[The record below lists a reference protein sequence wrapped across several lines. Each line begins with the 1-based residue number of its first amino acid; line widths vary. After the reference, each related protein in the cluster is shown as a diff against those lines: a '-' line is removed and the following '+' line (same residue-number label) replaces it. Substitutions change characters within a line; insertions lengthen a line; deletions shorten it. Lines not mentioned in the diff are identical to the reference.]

1 MRRSNLLCNGN
12 CDSFYSRIV
21 RNTIII
27 ALVIVGMFLKYS
39 IQNAKQFHR
48 ILVRNRQHGINL
60 SQFVGGSLYSKLRT
74 DEKNEKHEK
83 VSAITVFTGLLL
95 LVGATMENMHNNG
108 DRKAYASSKQY
119 DGSIALTR
127 NFVADAVEKV
137 APAVVNIMSLE
148 SGLFTNSASFGSG
161 FIFSR
166 DGLIITNAHVVN
178 GAEKVVVTFKNGHK
192 KIASVKSKDDKSD
205 VALIQIDE
213 VNNLDE
219 ELPMVEI
226 GTSSTLRPGNFL

>member
-1 MRRSNLLCNGN
+1 MHP
-12 CDSFYSRIV
+12 V
-21 RNTIII
+21 MPV
-27 ALVIVGMFLKYS
+27 A
-39 IQNAKQFHR
+39 AAA
-48 ILVRNRQHGINL
+48 
-60 SQFVGGSLYSKLRT
+60 KLRQRL
-74 DEKNEKHEK
+74 KP
-83 VSAITVFTGLLL
+83 LL
-95 LVGATMENMHNNG
+95 G
-108 DRKAYASSKQY
+108 
-119 DGSIALTR
+119 R
-127 NFVADAVEKV
+127 N
-137 APAVVNIMSLE
+137 I
-148 SGLFTNSASFGSG
+148 SFGSG

-226 GTSSTLRPGNFL
+226 GTSSTLRPGEFVIAIGSPMQLQNSVALGIVSATARHASELGLSGKRSEYIQIDLPSLP